1 MDKEKLKREL
11 YNLASSDQYARLF
24 LSVEDPELFSCS
36 VDDIKYVLRLLV
48 EILTQNLLSFD
59 ENCELET
66 IINKFAGLNKKTNST
81 YTNEIRFEYYGV
93 PAVNKGTIFTNLK
106 DKTIND
112 TKYYNSMDLEETFRH
127 VTTHF
132 PMWLFWVLW
141 IMLTGAAV
149 YGFCYLENEWLE

>member
-66 IINKFAGLNKKTNST
+66 IINKFAGLNKYKPF
-81 YTNEIRFEYYGV
+81 EEFEKECPEYYEKIV
-93 PAVNKGTIFTNLK
+93 EKLRI
-106 DKTIND
+106 
-112 TKYYNSMDLEETFRH
+112 
-127 VTTHF
+127 
-132 PMWLFWVLW
+132 
-141 IMLTGAAV
+141 
-149 YGFCYLENEWLE
+149 ENEKHKVSELYDY

>member
-1 MDKEKLKREL
+1 MDKKKLKREL

-36 VDDIKYVLRLLV
+36 VDDTKYVLRLLV

-81 YTNEIRFEYYGV
+81 YTNEIC
-93 PAVNKGTIFTNLK
+93 
-106 DKTIND
+106 
-112 TKYYNSMDLEETFRH
+112 
-127 VTTHF
+127 
-132 PMWLFWVLW
+132 W
-141 IMLTGAAV
+141 
-149 YGFCYLENEWLE
+149 